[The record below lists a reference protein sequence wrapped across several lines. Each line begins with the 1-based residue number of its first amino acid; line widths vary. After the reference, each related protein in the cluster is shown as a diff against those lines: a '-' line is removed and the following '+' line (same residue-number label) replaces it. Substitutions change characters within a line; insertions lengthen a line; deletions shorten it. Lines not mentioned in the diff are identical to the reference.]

1 MTSADEAREGVVGRL
16 LGAIARV
23 DRWAPGITALR
34 HYNRADLPADL
45 RAGIAVAAVA
55 IPVGIAYSELAGFRP
70 EYGLYACFVPPLV
83 YAVFGSSRQLIVG
96 PDAATC
102 AVLAAAV
109 APLALGDPV
118 RYAALAAMLTL
129 LAGLICL
136 IASLLRLGTLADF
149 LSKPILVG
157 LLNGIA
163 LTIILGQLGKLTG
176 IPLQSHGLALAL
188 ETLRRAHE
196 AVPVAVG
203 IGLAALAIVGLLPR
217 LLPALPSGIVAM
229 ALAAAA
235 VALLGLDRLG
245 LATLGPV
252 PGGLPHFA
260 FPSAGL
266 ADLPDLLPNA
276 AALALVSYASLIFS
290 AQSFAAKNG
299 YEVDADQEFA
309 ALGASNLAAALSQ
322 TFAISG
328 ADSRTAVGDAN
339 GSRTQ
344 LTGLVAA
351 AIVGVVLL
359 ALTWPLRYVPLAA
372 LGAVLVF
379 AGLSLIDLT
388 TLRQIWRADRI
399 EAAISV
405 LATLGVVGLGITK
418 GVLFAVVLALLRFIQ
433 LTARP
438 GVDRLGSVE
447 GLPGFHALGRH
458 KTARPVPGL
467 VILRF
472 NAPLVFFNA
481 GQFRKEL
488 LAAVAAAPT
497 PLHAVVI
504 DLLPMTRIDITGLF
518 TLRDIADALRQRG
531 IRLVGAGRATEWKHW
546 LAERGFDGPSVEI
559 YPTLRRAVRALAT
572 ETGGPAGEED
582 DIGEMGEP
590 VLSPEPLE
598 KRGGQHD

>member
-1 MTSADEAREGVVGRL
+1 MISAGEAREGAIRRL
-16 LGAIARV
+16 LGVAARI

-34 HYNRADLPADL
+34 HYDRADLPADL
-45 RAGIAVAAVA
+45 RAGVAVAAVA

-83 YAVFGSSRQLIVG
+83 YAVFGSSRQMIVG

-109 APLALGDPV
+109 TPLAAGDPV
-118 RYAALAAMLTL
+118 RYAALAGMLTL

-136 IASLLRLGTLADF
+136 LASLLRLGTMADF

-163 LTIILGQLGKLTG
+163 LTIVLGQLGKLTG
-176 IPLQSHGLALAL
+176 IPLQSQGLVLAL
-188 ETLRRAHE
+188 EAVRRASE
-196 AVPVAVG
+196 AVPITVG
-203 IGLAALAIVGLLPR
+203 IGLAALLVVGLLPR
-217 LLPALPSGIVAM
+217 LFPALPAGIVAM
-229 ALAAAA
+229 ALAASA
-235 VALLGLDRLG
+235 VALLGLDRIG

-260 FPSAGL
+260 FPKAGL
-266 ADLPDLLPNA
+266 ADISDLLPNA

-328 ADSRTAVGDAN
+328 ADSRTAVADAN

-344 LTGLVAA
+344 LTGLIAA

-359 ALTWPLRYVPLAA
+359 VFTAPLRYVPLAA

-379 AGLSLIDLT
+379 AGLSLIDVK
-388 TLRQIWRADRI
+388 TLRLVWRADRV

-405 LATLGVVGLGITK
+405 LATFGVVGLGITK

-438 GVDRLGSVE
+438 SMDRLGSVD
-447 GLPGFHALGRH
+447 GLPGFHALRRH
-458 KTARPVPGL
+458 KTARPVSGL

-481 GQFRKEL
+481 GHFRKEL
-488 LAAVAAAPT
+488 LAEVAAAPA
-497 PLHAVVI
+497 PLKAVVI
-504 DLLPMTRIDITGLF
+504 DLLPITRIDVSGLF
-518 TLRDIADALRQRG
+518 TLRDIADALARRG
-531 IRLVGAGRATEWKHW
+531 VRLVGAGRATEWGHW
-546 LAERGFDGPSVEI
+546 LGERGFDVPAVEI
-559 YPTLRRAVRALAT
+559 FPTLRGAVRAFRSKNPDDQAGKATVVEDALAPSLS
-572 ETGGPAGEED
+572 GP
-582 DIGEMGEP
+582 
-590 VLSPEPLE
+590 
-598 KRGGQHD
+598 RGGNHD

>member
-1 MTSADEAREGVVGRL
+1 MNSAGETSAGAVRRV
-16 LGAIARV
+16 LGAVRRI
-23 DRWAPGITALR
+23 DRWAPGIDAVR
-34 HYNRADLPADL
+34 HYDRADLPADL

-55 IPVGIAYSELAGFRP
+55 VPVGIAYSELAGFRP

-83 YAVFGSSRQLIVG
+83 YALFGSSRQMIVG

-102 AVLAAAV
+102 AVLAAGV
-109 APLALGDPV
+109 VPLAAGDPV
-118 RYAALAAMLTL
+118 RYAALAGMMTL

-136 IASLLRLGTLADF
+136 LASLMRLGTLADF

-176 IPLQSHGLALAL
+176 IRLESHGLALAV

-196 AVPVAVG
+196 AVPVAVA
-203 IGLAALAIVGLLPR
+203 IGLAALLVVGLLPR

-229 ALAAAA
+229 ALAAGA
-235 VALLGLDRLG
+235 VAVLGLDRMG

-260 FPSAGL
+260 FPAATL
-266 ADLPDLLPNA
+266 ADLPELLPSA

-299 YEVDADQEFA
+299 YDVDADQEFA
-309 ALGASNLAAALSQ
+309 ALGACNLAAALSQ

-339 GSRTQ
+339 GSRTR
-344 LTGLVAA
+344 LTGLIAA
-351 AIVGVVLL
+351 ALVGVVLVVFT
-359 ALTWPLRYVPLAA
+359 APLQYVPLAA

-379 AGLSLIDLT
+379 AGLSLIDVK
-388 TLRQIWRADRI
+388 TLRLIWRADRF

-438 GVDRLGSVE
+438 GMDRLGTVD
-447 GLPGFHALGRH
+447 GMPGFHALGRH

-481 GQFRKEL
+481 GHFRKEL
-488 LAAVAAAPT
+488 LAAVAAAPV
-497 PLHAVVI
+497 PPRAVLI
-504 DLLPMTRIDITGLF
+504 DLLPMTRVDVTGLF
-518 TLRDIADALRQRG
+518 TLREIGEALKRRDIALA
-531 IRLVGAGRATEWKHW
+531 GAGRATEWQHW
-546 LAERGFDGPSVEI
+546 LDERGFDDPAVAI
-559 YPTLRRAVRALAT
+559 YPTLRRAVHALAPEGAGSGAGDADEEGEAHPNAT
-572 ETGGPAGEED
+572 LQKGGGGGRD
-582 DIGEMGEP
+582 D
-590 VLSPEPLE
+590 
-598 KRGGQHD
+598 

>member
-1 MTSADEAREGVVGRL
+1 MISRGEIKADDVRHASGAAAL
-16 LGAIARV
+16 LA
-23 DRWAPGITALR
+23 RWAPGIGELR
-34 HYNRADLPADL
+34 RYDRADFPADL

-83 YAVFGSSRQLIVG
+83 YVVFGSSRQMIVG

-109 APLALGDPV
+109 APLALGDPA
-118 RYAALAAMLTL
+118 RYAALAGMLTL
-129 LAGLICL
+129 IAGLIC
-136 IASLLRLGTLADF
+136 IVASLMRLGALADF

-176 IPLQSHGLALAL
+176 IKLESHGLAIAL
-188 ETLRRAHE
+188 ETIRRAHE
-196 AVPVAVG
+196 AVPMAVM
-203 IGLAALAIVGLLPR
+203 IGLAALLVVGLLPR
-217 LLPALPSGIVAM
+217 ILPALPSGIVAM

-235 VALLGLDRLG
+235 VALLGLDRMG

-252 PGGLPHFA
+252 PSGLPDLA
-260 FPSAGL
+260 FPNAGF

-309 ALGASNLAAALSQ
+309 ALGACNLVASLCQ

-339 GSRTQ
+339 GSRTR
-344 LTGLVAA
+344 LTGLIAA
-351 AIVGVVLL
+351 LIVGVVLL
-359 ALTWPLRYVPLAA
+359 VFTAPLRYVPLAA

-379 AGLSLIDLT
+379 AGLSLIDLK
-388 TLRQIWRADRI
+388 TLRLIWRADPV
-399 EAAISV
+399 EAAISL
-405 LATLGVVGLGITK
+405 LATFGVVGLGITR
-418 GVLFAVVLALLRFIQ
+418 GVLFAVVLALLRFIH

-438 GVDRLGSVE
+438 SLDELGLMT
-447 GLPGFHALGRH
+447 GMAGFHALSRH
-458 KTARPVPGL
+458 ATARPVPGV

-472 NAPLVFFNA
+472 NGPLVFFNT
-481 GQFRKEL
+481 GHFRKAL
-488 LAAVAAAPT
+488 LAAVAASPT
-497 PLHAVVI
+497 PPRAVVI
-504 DLLPMTRIDITGLF
+504 DLLPMTRIDVSGLF
-518 TLRDIADALRQRG
+518 TLRDIAGALGSRG
-531 IRLVGAGRATEWKHW
+531 IRIVGAGRRTEWLHW
-546 LAERGFDGPSVEI
+546 RDQHGFDELGFEI
-559 YPTLRRAVRALAT
+559 FPTLRSAVHALTRTTADLPKEDGDNGNEGEGELPRAASLPSGRTSA
-572 ETGGPAGEED
+572 
-582 DIGEMGEP
+582 
-590 VLSPEPLE
+590 
-598 KRGGQHD
+598 